1 MEIDLYMSDISHTK
15 IIPYQS
21 EWSEEFKSEVKILQN
36 VFDDKAINFEHI
48 GSTSVPG
55 LSAKPIIDIAVMIK
69 SHEEADSFT
78 ETLALVGCKFN
89 SSSTERHFYTK
100 GRPIEYHLSITYAD
114 RGGFL
119 SRQILFRDYLR
130 SHPESR
136 DEYSKLKVE
145 LLKNDPTGVGS
156 YLEGKSEFVQKILAF
171 AVSKED

>member
-1 MEIDLYMSDISHTK
+1 MVDISHTK

-36 VFDDKAINFEHI
+36 VFGNKALNFEHI

-55 LSAKPIIDIAVMIK
+55 LLSKPIIDIAVII
-69 SHEEADSFT
+69 ENQENAGSFT
-78 ETLALVGCKFN
+78 VPVALVGYKFH

-100 GRPIEYHLSITYAD
+100 GKPIEYHLSIAYAD
-114 RGGFL
+114 LGGFL

-130 SHPESR
+130 SHPEAR
-136 DEYSKLKVE
+136 DEYAAIKKN

-156 YLEGKSEFVQKILAF
+156 YLEGKSEFVQKILNLAGW
-171 AVSKED
+171 KEGQMYKK